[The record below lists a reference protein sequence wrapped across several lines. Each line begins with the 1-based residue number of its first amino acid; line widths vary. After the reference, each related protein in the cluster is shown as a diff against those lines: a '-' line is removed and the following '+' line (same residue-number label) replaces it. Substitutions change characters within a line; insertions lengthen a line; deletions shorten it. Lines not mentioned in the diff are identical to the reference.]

1 LNPRRF
7 VMPVLF
13 FFSISAAAVTFT
25 LFYTW
30 CIQKPFLY
38 VSRSFQGQET
48 PEDTSLGEFDKLP
61 PAVLPLVWYPL
72 KVVLFLG
79 ETYIQ
84 AAWGAYCV
92 LRVFRAM
99 GEAGLERGMVYHV
112 AAFAACIGALGYIAR
127 SEKRKDILT
136 VIQSCIAMG
145 SYIVFVL
152 NRGAIAAYY
161 PWLVSYFSK

>member
-1 LNPRRF
+1 
-7 VMPVLF
+7 MPVLF
-13 FFSISAAAVTFT
+13 FFSISAAAITFT

-30 CIQKPFLY
+30 CIQKPVLI
-38 VSRSFQGQET
+38 VSRFFQDQER
-48 PEDTSLGEFDKLP
+48 PEETSLGEFDKLP

-84 AAWGAYCV
+84 AGWGAYCV

-99 GEAGLERGMVYHV
+99 NEAGIDRGMGYHV
-112 AAFAACIGALGYIAR
+112 AAFVACIGALGYIAR
-127 SEKRKDILT
+127 SEKRKDIMT
-136 VIQSCIAMG
+136 VIQSCVAMG

-152 NRGAIAAYY
+152 NRGAISTYY
-161 PWLVSYFSK
+161 PWLLDYFSR